1 MVASRAADV
10 WALLLGVLLLRLSPA
25 TGQPNAV
32 EASEACADFAAD
44 PPHSGSPWTLYDC
57 IKVWEHFRTSA
68 PPRFYSRLP
77 HVDLWWNTGVE
88 LRKQGTP
95 CLVASKPTSDG
106 VGSST
111 IRHLATWIYS
121 EQMGCD
127 WVTPD
132 WGKRHVGQGNGTEVM
147 YCHRAAAKQDLDPSM
162 TSWQMQRCSVVD
174 WLSYFQFNVPSVALP
189 EGAKL
194 KYVDEPRL
202 RSADGI
208 SSLVEGLQNEGLSD
222 APWDRLVFTFDPMYA
237 SQILLSTG
245 SWDEGKRQTVRKVLQ
260 QARTNFHR
268 HPRPWYDEDPKCAFD
283 QGRLNFALHVRL
295 GDRRGF
301 QEGNGEYFQLLE
313 HIMDTIAVEV
323 VQRGLQV
330 PLFHVFSETLVPCPP
345 EETGL
350 FDEFPRWP
358 VVVDKIQECFA
369 APTPE
374 DCPEKRAGQFCSP
387 TRDGVFKVVGK
398 NIMLH
403 VGPDVRNALS
413 CMIHA
418 DGVLMGCSTFGQVAG
433 LFSNGISMFSTG
445 CDGAKTPV
453 QYKSIP
459 PLAVAER
466 GHMWVPIAG
475 SWRDPV
481 LTSTGLFREALDN
494 LLSER
499 DAAV

>member
-1 MVASRAADV
+1 MVAAAGM
-10 WALLLGVLLLRLSPA
+10 WASLLVVLLLHLSPA
-25 TGQPNAV
+25 TGQPKAV
-32 EASEACADFAAD
+32 EASKACADLATES
-44 PPHSGSPWTLYDC
+44 PYRVSPWTFDDC
-57 IKVWEHFRTSA
+57 MRVWRHFRTSV
-68 PPRFYSRLP
+68 PRFLDRQVRD
-77 HVDLWWNTGVE
+77 VDLWGDTGVE

-147 YCHRAAAKQDLDPSM
+147 YCHRAATKKDLDPSM
-162 TSWQMQRCSVVD
+162 TSWQGMQRCSVVD

-189 EGAKL
+189 EGATL
-194 KYVDEPRL
+194 EYVDEPRL

-222 APWDRLVFTFDPMYA
+222 TPWDNLVFTFDPMYA
-237 SQILLSTG
+237 SQFLLSTG
-245 SWDEGKRQTVRKVLQ
+245 SWDEQRRQTVRKVLQ
-260 QARTNFHR
+260 QARANFHR
-268 HPRPWYDEDPKCAFD
+268 HPRPWYDEVPKCAFD

-295 GDRRGF
+295 GDRREF
-301 QEGNGEYFQLLE
+301 QDGSDEYFQLLE
-313 HIMDTIAVEV
+313 QIMNTITVEV
-323 VQRGLQV
+323 VQRGLQA

-358 VVVDKIQECFA
+358 VGIDKIQECLA

-387 TRDGVFKVVGK
+387 TRDGVFEVVSK
-398 NIMLH
+398 NIVLH

-418 DGVLMGCSTFGQVAG
+418 DGVLMGCSTFGQ
-433 LFSNGISMFSTG
+433 
-445 CDGAKTPV
+445 DK
-453 QYKSIP
+453 
-459 PLAVAER
+459 
-466 GHMWVPIAG
+466 
-475 SWRDPV
+475 
-481 LTSTGLFREALDN
+481 
-494 LLSER
+494 
-499 DAAV
+499 